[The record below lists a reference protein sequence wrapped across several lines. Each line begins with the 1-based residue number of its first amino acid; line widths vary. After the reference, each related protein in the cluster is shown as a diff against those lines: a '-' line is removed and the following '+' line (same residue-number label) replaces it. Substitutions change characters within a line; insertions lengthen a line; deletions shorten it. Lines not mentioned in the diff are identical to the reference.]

1 LSKKKQNF
9 AIEILSDFKLVEN
22 TIEDTQWA
30 VRSLIRVKLAYN
42 VDALDSLIAAASY
55 RLQIPLYTRN
65 LKHFKPLLEELA
77 QKPYSLYNAT

>member
-30 VRSLIRVKLAYN
+30 VKSLIRVKLAYN

-77 QKPYSLYNAT
+77 QKPY